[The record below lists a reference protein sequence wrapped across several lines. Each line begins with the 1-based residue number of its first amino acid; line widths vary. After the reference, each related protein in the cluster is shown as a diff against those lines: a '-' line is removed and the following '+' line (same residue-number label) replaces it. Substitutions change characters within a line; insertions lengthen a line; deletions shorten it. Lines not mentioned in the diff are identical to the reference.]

1 MKGKTMERR
10 DNYKI
15 QASQAKQHFL
25 TYDQDRLI
33 KKLKAKADEQYIYV
47 QFLRDPYRLDRNT
60 GDVERYL
67 EGKWVDGNSFGEVM
81 TLLDLICDSR
91 EDRWL
96 TGRWRSMGDMG
107 MQFHQNLLEEKRD
120 KMADLVDKDPDCFRR
135 ACGAMGGRS
144 IPGAD
149 ISYAIELFDGLEICI
164 QFWFGDDEFYPRL
177 RYLWD
182 ENALDYLRYET
193 MYYAVGLL
201 QQRLREKM

>member
-1 MKGKTMERR
+1 MERR

>member
-1 MKGKTMERR
+1 MERR

-33 KKLKAKADEQYIYV
+33 KKLKANADERYIYV
-47 QFLRDPYRLDRNT
+47 QFLRDPYRLNRNT

-67 EGKWVDGNSFGEVM
+67 DGKWVDGNSFGEVM

-182 ENALDYLRYET
+182 ENALQYLRYET

>member
-1 MKGKTMERR
+1 
-10 DNYKI
+10 
-15 QASQAKQHFL
+15 
-25 TYDQDRLI
+25 
-33 KKLKAKADEQYIYV
+33 
-47 QFLRDPYRLDRNT
+47 
-60 GDVERYL
+60 
-67 EGKWVDGNSFGEVM
+67 VDGNSFGEVM

-107 MQFHQNLLEEKRD
+107 MQFQQNLLEEKRD

-135 ACGAMGGRS
+135 ACGTMGGRS

-182 ENALDYLRYET
+182 ENALQYLRYET

>member
-1 MKGKTMERR
+1 MERR

-33 KKLKAKADEQYIYV
+33 KKLKANADEQYIYV
-47 QFLRDPYRLDRNT
+47 QFLREPYRLNRNT

-120 KMADLVDKDPDCFRR
+120 HMADLFDQDPEGFRR
-135 ACGAMGGRS
+135 ACEALQGRPIS
-144 IPGAD
+144 GAD

-177 RYLWD
+177 RYLWE
-182 ENALDYLRYET
+182 ENALQYLRYET

>member
-1 MKGKTMERR
+1 MERR

-33 KKLKAKADEQYIYV
+33 KKLKANADEQYIYV

-81 TLLDLICDSR
+81 TLLDLVCDSR

>member
-1 MKGKTMERR
+1 MERR

-33 KKLKAKADEQYIYV
+33 KKLKANADERYIYV
-47 QFLRDPYRLDRNT
+47 QFLRDPYRLNRNT

-135 ACGAMGGRS
+135 ACGAMGGRP

-182 ENALDYLRYET
+182 ENALQYLRYET

>member
-1 MKGKTMERR
+1 MERR

-47 QFLRDPYRLDRNT
+47 QFLREPYRLDRNT

-182 ENALDYLRYET
+182 ENALEYLRYET

-201 QQRLREKM
+201 RQRLREKM

>member
-1 MKGKTMERR
+1 MERR

-47 QFLRDPYRLDRNT
+47 QFLRDPYRLNRNT

-182 ENALDYLRYET
+182 ENALEYLRYET

>member
-1 MKGKTMERR
+1 MDKR

-15 QASQAKQHFL
+15 QAGQAKQHFL

-33 KKLKAKADEQYIYV
+33 RKLKAKADEQHIYV
-47 QFLRDPYRLDRNT
+47 NFLCEPYRLNRTT
-60 GDVERYL
+60 GDVQRCLDGE
-67 EGKWVDGNSFGEVM
+67 WVDGNSFGEVM
-81 TLLDLICDSR
+81 TLLDLVCDSR

-120 KMADLVDKDPDCFRR
+120 KMADLVDQDPERFRR
-135 ACGAMGGRS
+135 ACGAMGGRP

-149 ISYAIELFDGLEICI
+149 MAYAIELFDGLEIGI

-182 ENALDYLRYET
+182 ENALQYLRYET

-201 QQRLREKM
+201 CQRLREKMR